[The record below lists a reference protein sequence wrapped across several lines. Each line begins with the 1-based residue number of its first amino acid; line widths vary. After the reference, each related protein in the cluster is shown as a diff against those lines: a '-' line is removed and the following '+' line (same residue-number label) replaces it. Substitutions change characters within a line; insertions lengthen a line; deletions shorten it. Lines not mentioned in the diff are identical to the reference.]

1 MSTIDY
7 KKLDLKVGLELH
19 QQLNAD
25 EKKLFCG
32 CRAELSEKS
41 EYEVIRKLRPTQSE
55 LGEMDPAALF
65 EFQRNRK
72 FVYLGNSE
80 SSCLVE
86 VDEEPPHKPNEKAID
101 ISLMIALMMNAKP
114 VNEIHVSR
122 KSVLDGSSVFGFQR
136 TMLVATS
143 GGIVV
148 DGKEVPIQAVYL
160 EEDACRPDKM
170 DAGTV
175 YYRLDRL
182 GVPLIEVV
190 TGPVIYSPEEAVKV
204 AAAIGKLLRATKC
217 VRRGIGTIRQD
228 LNVSILGGNVIE
240 VKGVQELQLLSDVI
254 EHEVQRQLNLLKIR
268 DELIK
273 RGVLKEAVVECFV
286 DVSDVF
292 GETKSNIIK
301 KALQNKGVALAV
313 KLPGFASLLKFELEP
328 GIRFGTELSDQA
340 KFWGGLGG
348 LFHSDE
354 LPAYGVSVNE
364 LSELK
369 KAVKA
374 SDIDGVVLVADDS
387 NKCVDALRAVVRRS
401 IAVFD
406 GVPDETR
413 SAYPDGTS
421 HYTRPK
427 PGAARMYPETD
438 IPPITITSERINRIR
453 SEIPE
458 LPEDIIVRL
467 INQYGINRKLATQ
480 LMDLDYV
487 EFFESISKRSNV
499 SPTFVAA
506 CLTETLRSLKREG
519 VSVEKVS
526 AAKLME
532 VFELIGSNFV
542 AKESF
547 PEIVECLAENE
558 SYDAKSAVEHLGLKM
573 LSANELDKIIV
584 DIVKSESQLIKDRGI
599 GAVSALMGIVMS
611 KVRGKADAKIVAER
625 VKEKIEKTVASG

>member
-1 MSTIDY
+1 MSTINY
-7 KKLDLKVGLELH
+7 EKIDLKVGLELH
-19 QQLNAD
+19 QQLDANG
-25 EKKLFCG
+25 KKLFCD

-55 LGEMDPAALF
+55 LGEVDPAALF

-72 FVYLGNSE
+72 FVYLGNSV

-86 VDEEPPHKPNEKAID
+86 VDEEPPHKPNSKAID
-101 ISLMIALMMNAKP
+101 VCLMIALMTNSQP

-136 TMLVATS
+136 TMVVATS

-148 DGKEVPIQAVYL
+148 EGKEIPIQAIYL
-160 EEDACRPDKM
+160 EEDACRADRT
-170 DAGTV
+170 DGGTV

-182 GVPLIEVV
+182 GVPLIEIV
-190 TGPVIYSPEEAVKV
+190 TDPVIYSPEEAVQV
-204 AAAIGKLLRATKC
+204 ASAIGKLLRTTKC
-217 VRRGIGTIRQD
+217 VKRGIGTIRQD
-228 LNVSILGGNVIE
+228 LNISVGGGNVIE
-240 VKGVQELQLLSDVI
+240 VKGVQELQLLAEVI
-254 EHEVQRQLNLLKIR
+254 KHEVQRQLNLLKIK
-268 DELIK
+268 DELVK
-273 RGVLKEAVVECFV
+273 RGVSKEDVVEAPI
-286 DVSDVF
+286 DVSGVF
-292 GETKSNIIK
+292 KETKSNIIK
-301 KALQNKGVALAV
+301 KALQNNGVALAV
-313 KLPGFASLLKFELEP
+313 RLPGFAGLLKFELEP
-328 GIRFGTELSDQA
+328 GVRFGTELSDQA
-340 KFWGGLGG
+340 SFWGSLGG

-354 LPAYGVSVNE
+354 LPAYGISANE

-374 SDIDGVVLVADDS
+374 KDMDGVVLVVDNS

-438 IPPITITSERINRIR
+438 IPPITITGERINRVK
-453 SEIPE
+453 SDLPE

-467 INQYGINRKLATQ
+467 IKQYGINRKLATQ

-487 EFFESISKRSNV
+487 DFFESSSKSRV
-499 SPTFVAA
+499 SPTFIAA
-506 CLTETLRSLKREG
+506 GLTETLRSLKREG
-519 VSVEKVS
+519 VKIENVS
-526 AAKLME
+526 AVKLME
-532 VFELIGSNFV
+532 VFELIGSNFA

-547 PEIVECLAENE
+547 PEIVKCLAENE
-558 SYDAKSAVEHLGLKM
+558 SYDVKSAVEHLGLKM
-573 LSANELDKIIV
+573 LSADELSIIIDDV
-584 DIVKSESQLIKDRGI
+584 IKSGLSLIKDRGI
-599 GAVSALMGIVMS
+599 GAVGALMGIVMS
-611 KVRGKADAKIVAER
+611 KTRGKVDAKIVAER
-625 VKEKIEKTVASG
+625 IKEKVATIVASG